1 MKPTKFAI
9 AVALYNP
16 ANSKEVLAV
25 KRPSDDDSLPN
36 VWGLPAIVVKEGEM
50 PEDAVKRLGVEK
62 LSTKIKPDAYIG
74 IMRADRGEYELIL
87 MDIRAELEGDEPSV
101 QNATTTGT
109 KYVEQ
114 RWTDDLSIFKEA
126 ATKGS
131 LCSRILL
138 TSKGLT
144 WD

>member
-1 MKPTKFAI
+1 MKPTKFAV

-16 ANSKEVLAV
+16 GNENEVLAV
-25 KRPSDDDSLPN
+25 KRPADDDNLPN
-36 VWGLPAIVVKEGEM
+36 VWGLPAVSVKDGEL
-50 PEDAVKRLGVEK
+50 PEDAVKRVGVEK
-62 LSTKIKPDAYIG
+62 LATEIKPVSYIG
-74 IMRADRGEYELIL
+74 VMRADRGDYELIL
-87 MDIRAELEGDEPSV
+87 MDIKAELVGNEPSV

-109 KYVEQ
+109 KYIDQ
-114 RWTDDLSIFKEA
+114 KWTDDYSIFKDA

-138 TSKGLT
+138 ESKSLS